1 MGFRMFWDTKIAE
14 RLEMPGIANTNK
26 SYLFVCMFF
35 AVPNTIHNILNYK
48 ILILSNQLK
57 SSLLSKAAI
66 FSYSYNIPL
75 LL

>member
-1 MGFRMFWDTKIAE
+1 MGFRVLRDATITE

-26 SYLFVCMFF
+26 SYFFFRMLFT
-35 AVPNTIHNILNYK
+35 VPNTIHIFFKLS

-66 FSYSYNIPL
+66 FSCNYTIPL